1 MIRIR
6 EDFFDEPDEDLPED
20 DPDRFA
26 IDKALSYWN
35 AECRYYGE
43 PELFELGDDH
53 RQDPDDRRREA
64 NVAFTYYDSAPSAD
78 EALLRLL
85 MKAPPEWLHDAYT
98 YQGRI
103 WQGWTESY
111 QQVAGK
117 VVTPIW
123 L

>member
-1 MIRIR
+1 MASQNL
-6 EDFFDEPDEDLPED
+6 FDLGESHRR
-20 DPDRFA
+20 DP
-26 IDKALSYWN
+26 
-35 AECRYYGE
+35 
-43 PELFELGDDH
+43 GDNH
-53 RQDPDDRRREA
+53 REA
-64 NVAFTYYDSAPSAD
+64 NVAFTYAHSAPSAD

-85 MKAPPEWLHDAYT
+85 MKAPSEWLHDAYT

-117 VVTPIW
+117 VAPPIW